1 MKIAKNALFVLIS
14 LSLLICFV
22 SCSNGKQPEK
32 TDSENDSSQQT
43 ESSQDQNDFFA
54 QANLYEQ
61 ILETTDVKC
70 QHRNRGYYNFLHKS
84 GNYIFYMTM
93 EENSCLMSLNIN
105 TGETNQIAY
114 VDVDVNN
121 PIQYS
126 SDKLTF
132 NGSESGYA
140 MQLLQYDIASEKLSI
155 ADKESNTMSEEET
168 LYLYEQLTD
177 FFRENVN
184 EELQIYEDN
193 VFRTDND
200 LYIFIDEYGVY
211 KLDENNKPIQV
222 SQYPADNYIIYN
234 TEQKIIYQDNAI
246 YYRAAAPH
254 NDLIIKLEN
263 GKETIIKTADE
274 LQSKDINFT
283 GSLISNTLAIRNDEV
298 WYELSDERIGS
309 NKVKYYIN
317 YIACVDEN
325 GNIKNI
331 FNIGEPDLISFDD
344 GYIYCYGL
352 MNQEVALE
360 NDTERIYG
368 FFRVK
373 IDDTKVN

>member
-1 MKIAKNALFVLIS
+1 MKTTKFALSILMSVVLL
-14 LSLLICFV
+14 LSFV
-22 SCSNGKQPEK
+22 SCSNDNQQNGT
-32 TDSENDSSQQT
+32 TDVESKSSQLT
-43 ESSQDQNDFFA
+43 DNTQNQKDFSEK
-54 QANLYEQ
+54 ANSYEL

-70 QHRNRGYYNFLHKS
+70 QHTNSGYYNFLHKS
-84 GNYIFYMTM
+84 GNYIFYMTLK
-93 EENSCLMSLNIN
+93 ENSCLMSLNIN
-105 TGETNQIAY
+105 TGETKQIAY
-114 VDVDVNN
+114 VDVDANN
-121 PIQYS
+121 PIQCS

-132 NGSESGYA
+132 NGSESGYN
-140 MQLLQYDIASEKLSI
+140 MQLLQYDIASEKLSV
-155 ADKESNTMSEEET
+155 ADKESNTMFEEET
-168 LYLYEQLTD
+168 LYEELTD

-184 EELQIYEDN
+184 EELHIYEDN

-254 NDLIIKLEN
+254 NDLIVKLEN
-263 GKETIIKTADE
+263 GTETIIKTTDE

-283 GSLISNTLAIRNDEV
+283 GSLISNTLAIRNDKV
-298 WYELSDERIGS
+298 WYELSDERKNS

-317 YIACVDEN
+317 YLACVDEN

-344 GYIYCYGL
+344 EYIYCYGL
-352 MNQEVALE
+352 MNQEVAVE
-360 NDTERIYG
+360 NDTKRIYG

-373 IDDTKVN
+373 INDTKIN